1 MKKSE
6 FKEMIKESVKE
17 VLIEEGVLK
26 SVISEVVKAVGQT
39 QTVQQPVA
47 TQQTFTEQASL
58 EAVEKQKQKLAE
70 TRKRM
75 LDAIGKDSYGGV
87 DLFEGT
93 TPIKKGGSPAAP
105 AGAPS
110 SALEGVDPNDSGVD
124 ISSLL
129 GGANVWKQ
137 LIK

>member
-26 SVISEVVKAVGQT
+26 NVISEVVKAVGQP
-39 QTVQQPVA
+39 QQPVV

-58 EAVEKQKQKLAE
+58 EAAEKKKQKLAE

-75 LDAIGKDSYGGV
+75 LDAVGRDSYGGV
-87 DLFEGT
+87 DVFEGT
-93 TPIKKGGSPAAP
+93 TPIPSGEGRGALSGQSPGDPGVNISNLPGMRNWGSVV
-105 AGAPS
+105 S
-110 SALEGVDPNDSGVD
+110 KL
-124 ISSLL
+124 
-129 GGANVWKQ
+129 K
-137 LIK
+137 